1 MQTLDA
7 FDKRFRTD
15 DDCKQY
21 LMDQRW
27 PDGKVICPRC
37 GNDKV
42 YTLARP
48 FNWVCKSGKEST
60 NKETGEVL
68 TFGKANGYRFSVIT
82 HTIFENTKRPLKSW
96 FKIG

>member
-7 FDKRFRTD
+7 FDKRFPTD
-15 DDCKQY
+15 DACKQY
-21 LMDQRW
+21 LRDMRW
-27 PDGKVICPRC
+27 PNGVRCPRC

-60 NKETGEVL
+60 DKETGEVL
-68 TFGKANGYRFSVIT
+68 TCGKANGYRFSVV
-82 HTIFENTKRPLKSW
+82 HF
-96 FKIG
+96 